1 MLLRSIKIVI
11 PSDQVQNLLFNVYY
25 IKKHMVRLTDK
36 EKKYIPEILE
46 DVVNLL
52 ISKNIISDKEIN
64 DIIRKY
70 Q

>member
-1 MLLRSIKIVI
+1 MI
-11 PSDQVQNLLFNVYY
+11 
-25 IKKHMVRLTDK
+25 RLTDK

-70 Q
+70 QQE